1 MVTIRRFNSLS
12 GAAAT
17 AAVKRVQEILH
28 TALPGVSDSEIEVV
42 PARILGLK
50 KSPFNS
56 HLFLAE
62 ESCGVYAGFALLL
75 HDPALG
81 FCLLDYIAT
90 DPSNRSHGVGSML
103 YEAVRSE
110 ARNLAPWGLYY
121 ECSPDESTE
130 VSDPSLLPDNVA
142 RMRFY
147 ERWGARP
154 IVNNQYQLPNTPG
167 QKDLPYLVYD
177 PLEGTP
183 PPGRSQIRAIVRAI
197 LVGKYRS
204 ICSPQYIEQVVSSF
218 QDSEIKLR
226 PYRYNSVSGSSNC
239 SSGISG

>member
-1 MVTIRRFNSLS
+1 MVTIRRFNDLS
-12 GAAAT
+12 GAPAT
-17 AAVKRVQEILH
+17 AALKRVQEILH
-28 TALPGVSDSEIEVV
+28 TALPGVSDSEIEVL

-50 KSPFNS
+50 TSPFNS

-62 ESCGVYAGFALLL
+62 ESCGVYVGFALLL

-103 YEAVRSE
+103 YESVRAE
-110 ARNLAPWGLYY
+110 ARNLAPQGLYF
-121 ECSPDESTE
+121 ECSPDEPTE
-130 VSDPSLLPDNVA
+130 VSDPALLPDNVA
-142 RMRFY
+142 RLRFY

-154 IVNNQYQLPNTPG
+154 IVNNEYQLPNTSG

-177 PLEGTP
+177 ALEGTT

-197 LVGKYRS
+197 LVGKYKS
-204 ICSPQYIEQVVSSF
+204 ICSSQYIEQVVSSF
-218 QDSEIKLR
+218 QDSEIQLR
-226 PYRYNSVSGSSNC
+226 PYRYSSLSVRSNC
-239 SSGISG
+239 LGGISS